1 MTDVTQIFSNL
12 VPPEQ
17 RKSGVESTQDVF
29 VTHRQRQKVRAYQDK
44 MEIRTLQSLAYFHVC
59 CFYAFLTNAEA
70 DGSLDKVGIAAAV
83 FALVSCAY
91 NMQYTVHYIDK

>member
-1 MTDVTQIFSNL
+1 M

-44 MEIRTLQSLAYFHVC
+44 MELRTLQALAYFHVC
-59 CFYAFLTNAEA
+59 CFFAFLAAAEA
-70 DGSLDKVGIAAAV
+70 DGSLDNVGVAAAV
-83 FALVSCAY
+83 FALVSCTY
-91 NMQYTVHYIDK
+91 MQHLIH